1 MVHVRLMTWCS
12 RSVSGM
18 HLPAFAASE
27 GGLFAERGLEVE
39 YVAAAATANAAEA
52 VAAGDADFALTSAVH
67 LLAAQTNAAGSLPIR
82 FVANFHQ
89 YNPIAGVV
97 REDSGRRTPQDLGGA
112 RAARWSIPW
121 YAQEYAGALDRM
133 GIAAPVIVET
143 PGGLDQAIGSGEV
156 EVLPMWMDDTT
167 PAVINGL
174 ILHHAGES
182 FGVRAIA
189 LPIPV
194 YSTGL
199 IAADR
204 VPLEVVCLMREALAA
219 GHDLQRDRPAPGLA
233 GFQRWFPDVSEEHV
247 RVNWSLYAP
256 NAFDGGSPPGTM
268 HAERWQDTIVHTAR
282 THGVTAL
289 PGERVY
295 RPELVATG
303 DRRAVA

>member
-1 MVHVRLMTWCS
+1 MTWCS

-27 GGLFAERGLEVE
+27 GGLFTEHGLEAE
-39 YVAAAATANAAEA
+39 YVVAAATVNAAEA
-52 VAAGDADFALTSAVH
+52 VAAGEADFALTSAVH
-67 LLAAQTNAAGSLPIR
+67 LLAAQTEAAGSLPVR

-97 REDSGRRTPQDLGGA
+97 REDSGRRTPRDLGGA
-112 RAARWSIPW
+112 RSARWGIPW
-121 YAQEYAGALDRM
+121 YAQEYTGALDRL

-143 PGGLDQAIGSGEV
+143 PGGLDQAIGSRKV
-156 EVLPMWMDDTT
+156 DVLPMWMDDTT
-167 PAVINGL
+167 PAVINGM

-204 VPLEVVCLMREALAA
+204 VPLEVVCQMREALAA
-219 GHDLQRDRPAPGLA
+219 GHDLQRDQPELGLA
-233 GFQRWFPDVSEEHV
+233 AFRRRFPDVSEEHA
-247 RVNWSLYAP
+247 RVNWALYAP

-268 HAERWQDTIVHTAR
+268 HAERWQDTLVYTAK
-282 THGVTAL
+282 THGLTAL

-295 RPELVATG
+295 RPELLATEHQRTVA
-303 DRRAVA
+303 